1 MTVHTKPKTEV
12 VNQGNDCALNAYHK
26 DINVDLDD
34 INVDLDDINVDLDDI
49 NVDPTKHSKKCD
61 RCYKTFSNQ
70 RCLDK
75 HLRTTCQRKSHPF
88 ECTFCNTIYSSCSAL
103 SRHKSKQVCSREK
116 SLEKVDAPVIVHQLQ
131 EDIEKLKQQIQLYEA
146 KSGNNTNSR
155 NTQHINSHNQQNN
168 SNNVTININ
177 GLGKEDTSY
186 LTEKFMTKCIK
197 NKLKGVM
204 DYLESKHFHIGH
216 PENHNLKKLTK
227 KDSFMEC
234 FDGKKW
240 NTQYSDDILRDVFNN
255 MQAAFGDFVETTMKD
270 GNLKKVWLDNFMSTV
285 GSPLEWDFSC
295 DDYDYNDRMTDD
307 QRSRLKERVFS
318 LAIEH
323 IYKNSKRP
331 KTATVAGGTS
341 VS

>member
-1 MTVHTKPKTEV
+1 MTVHANPKTEQTTV
-12 VNQGNDCALNAYHK
+12 GVLLPVNAYSCTENAYSSTENAYPKTENAYSSTENAYPKTKNVYLSKMDIKCPTCYKGFTRESGLIEHK
-26 DINVDLDD
+26 D
-34 INVDLDDINVDLDDI
+34 
-49 NVDPTKHSKKCD
+49 KCTG
-61 RCYKTFSNQ
+61 R
-70 RCLDK
+70 
-75 HLRTTCQRKSHPF
+75 SHQF
-88 ECTFCNTIYSSCSAL
+88 ECQKCSAILCNSSSL
-103 SRHKSKQVCSREK
+103 SRHKKTCRGVTALSPII
-116 SLEKVDAPVIVHQLQ
+116 VDTLRA
-131 EDIEKLKQQIQLYEA
+131 ENEKLKQQIQLYEA
-146 KSGNNTNSR
+146 KSGKNINSR

-177 GLGKEDTSY
+177 GLGKENTTY

-240 NTQYSDDILRDVFNN
+240 NTQYCDDILRDVFNN

-285 GSPLEWDFSC
+285 GSPLEWDFTC

-331 KTATVAGGTS
+331 KTATDPS
-341 VS
+341 Q

>member
-1 MTVHTKPKTEV
+1 MTVHTNQKAEMPLLGVLPPENEYIHPENAYPKTE
-12 VNQGNDCALNAYHK
+12 NAYLATENAYIATENAYIAKMDIKCPTCYKVFTRQCGLIEHK
-26 DINVDLDD
+26 D
-34 INVDLDDINVDLDDI
+34 
-49 NVDPTKHSKKCD
+49 KCTG
-61 RCYKTFSNQ
+61 R
-70 RCLDK
+70 
-75 HLRTTCQRKSHPF
+75 SHPF
-88 ECTFCNTIYSSCSAL
+88 ECQKCNAILSNSSSL
-103 SRHKSKQVCSREK
+103 SRHKKTCTGETT
-116 SLEKVDAPVIVHQLQ
+116 SLIIVDTLRA
-131 EDIEKLKQQIQLYEA
+131 ENEKLKQQIQLYEA
-146 KSGNNTNSR
+146 KSGCTNNTNVK
-155 NTQHINSHNQQNN
+155 NTQHINSHNQQNT
-168 SNNVTININ
+168 NNVTININ

-186 LTEKFMTKCIK
+186 LTKKFMTKCIK

-204 DYLESKHFHIGH
+204 DYLESKHFHVRH

-240 NTQYSDDILRDVFNN
+240 NTQYCDDILRDVFNN

-285 GSPLEWDFSC
+285 GSPLEWDFTC
-295 DDYDYNDRMTDD
+295 DDYDYNDRMTDE

-331 KTATVAGGTS
+331 KTATVAGAGGTS